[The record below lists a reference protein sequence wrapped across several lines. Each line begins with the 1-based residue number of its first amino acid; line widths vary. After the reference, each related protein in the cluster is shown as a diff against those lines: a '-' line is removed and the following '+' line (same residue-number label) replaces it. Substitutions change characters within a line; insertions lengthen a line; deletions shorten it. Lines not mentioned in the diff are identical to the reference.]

1 MLALARVIAIEV
13 VKHGWVL
20 DLFRGICLRSVCGLF
35 DNLGL
40 VTVENKIKLCTGM
53 TSSVWPKQLEAG
65 GCHY

>member
-1 MLALARVIAIEV
+1 MLALGRVIAIEV

-20 DLFRGICLRSVCGLF
+20 DLFRGICLI
-35 DNLGL
+35 GL